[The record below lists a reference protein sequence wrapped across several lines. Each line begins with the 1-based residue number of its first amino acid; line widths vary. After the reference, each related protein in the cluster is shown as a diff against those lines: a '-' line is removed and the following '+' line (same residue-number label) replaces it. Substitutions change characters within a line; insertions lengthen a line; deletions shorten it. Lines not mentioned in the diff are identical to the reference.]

1 MVKKMAKFDGY
12 ELILETP
19 EELQNF
25 VRAFEKAKERDPK
38 EIDDTIKRALTI
50 AGII

>member
-1 MVKKMAKFDGY
+1 MREMAKFDGY

-25 VRAFEKAKERDPK
+25 VSAFEKAKERDPK
-38 EIDDTIKRALTI
+38 EVEDTVKRALAI
-50 AGII
+50 AGLI

>member
-1 MVKKMAKFDGY
+1 MAKFDGY
-12 ELILETP
+12 ELILENP

-38 EIDDTIKRALTI
+38 EVEDTVKRALAI
-50 AGII
+50 AGLI

>member
-1 MVKKMAKFDGY
+1 MRKMAKFDGY

-38 EIDDTIKRALTI
+38 EIDDTVRRALTI
-50 AGII
+50 AGLI

>member
-1 MVKKMAKFDGY
+1 VREMAKFDGY

-38 EIDDTIKRALTI
+38 EVEDTINKVL
-50 AGII
+50 GLMGVL